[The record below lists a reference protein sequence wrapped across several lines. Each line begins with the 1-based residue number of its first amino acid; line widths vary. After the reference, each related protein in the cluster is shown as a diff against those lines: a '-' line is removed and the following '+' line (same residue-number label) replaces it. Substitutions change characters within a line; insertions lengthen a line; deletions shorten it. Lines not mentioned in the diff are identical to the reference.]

1 MAEKKIPTRDE
12 IDVKDTWDLTP
23 LFPTDEAWSAELER
37 ARGYVDKVA
46 AFRGRLGEDGGTL
59 LAFLQLDDEISVTFD
74 ALINYAQRKSDEDT
88 RVAKYQDM
96 LAQLT
101 ALLVE
106 LNSAGA
112 WETPELLAIPEDTLA
127 RFYADTPGLAL
138 YRRRLDSVRRRKDH
152 ILSDREE
159 KLLASAGELAEAPD
173 QIYSMLCDA
182 DMTFPDA
189 VDAAG
194 GHHPVSHGSYTAL
207 MQSQDRALRQSAFSS
222 MYSVYGQ
229 FRNTAAATLSA
240 QVKQLLFFARARN
253 YPSTLD
259 AALDATEVPT
269 AVYRSLIDA
278 VRANLP
284 KLHRYVALRKKH
296 MGLDELHMYDL
307 YTPLVGELDLT
318 VPFEEAK
325 ELTLAATAPLGADYA
340 AVLREGFAHRW
351 IDVYENQGKRSGG
364 YSAGARVHPY
374 VLLNYTG
381 TLNDAFTL
389 AHEMGHSLHSYLSNT
404 HQPPVYS
411 DYVIFVAEVAS
422 TCNEALLMEH
432 LLATTTDMTFPDA
445 VDAAGGHHPVSHG
458 SYTALMQSQDRAL
471 RQSAFSSM
479 YSVYGQF
486 RNTAAATLSAQVKQL
501 LFFARARN
509 YPSTLDAALDA
520 TEVPTAVY
528 RSLIDAVRA
537 NLPKLHR
544 YVALRKKHMGLDELH
559 MYDLYTPLV
568 GELDLTVPFE
578 EAKEL
583 TLAATAPLGADYAA
597 VLREGFAHRW
607 IDVYENQG
615 KRSGGYSAGA
625 RVHPY
630 VLLNYT
636 GTLNDAFTLA
646 HEMGHSLHSY
656 LSNTHQPPV
665 YSDYVIFVAEV
676 ASTCNEALLMEHL
689 LATTTDKRRR
699 AYLINYFLEQFRT
712 TLYRQTMFAEF
723 ELKINELAQQGAG
736 LTAEALCQIYAQL
749 NRDYFG
755 PDIVVDEEIALE
767 WARIPHFYYNYYV
780 YQYATGYAAAIALSR
795 RILKEGQSAVDDYLN
810 FLKGGCSADPIT
822 LLRGAGVDMASPQP
836 VNDALALFDEL
847 ITQLD
852 ELLTE

>member
-207 MQSQDRALRQSAFSS
+207 MQSQ
-222 MYSVYGQ
+222 
-229 FRNTAAATLSA
+229 N
-240 QVKQLLFFARARN
+240 
-253 YPSTLD
+253 
-259 AALDATEVPT
+259 
-269 AVYRSLIDA
+269 
-278 VRANLP
+278 
-284 KLHRYVALRKKH
+284 
-296 MGLDELHMYDL
+296 
-307 YTPLVGELDLT
+307 
-318 VPFEEAK
+318 
-325 ELTLAATAPLGADYA
+325 
-340 AVLREGFAHRW
+340 
-351 IDVYENQGKRSGG
+351 
-364 YSAGARVHPY
+364 
-374 VLLNYTG
+374 
-381 TLNDAFTL
+381 
-389 AHEMGHSLHSYLSNT
+389 
-404 HQPPVYS
+404 
-411 DYVIFVAEVAS
+411 
-422 TCNEALLMEH
+422 
-432 LLATTTDMTFPDA
+432 
-445 VDAAGGHHPVSHG
+445 
-458 SYTALMQSQDRAL
+458 RAL